1 LEKKESKVEP
11 EVIIITGYKMLRVP
25 YPIWSAFLQA
35 AALMI
40 DTGDMYPHLERELG
54 ELVLDQVKE
63 VKYALDDH
71 ISSPL

>member
-1 LEKKESKVEP
+1 VEP
-11 EVIIITGYKMLRVP
+11 EVIIITGDKMLRVP

-40 DTGDMYPHLERELG
+40 DTGDMYPHLERDLG
-54 ELVLDQVKE
+54 ESMLDQVKE